1 MKKLKIFE
9 LFAGIGAARSALE
22 RTRVAFES
30 LGWAEID
37 KFAACSYAAL
47 YEDSNNYGDV
57 QHIEQLPK
65 NIDILFHGSPCQDFS
80 IAGSGRGAV
89 PGTRSNLMFETVRL
103 VRDAR
108 PQVIV
113 WENVKNVLSK
123 KHRHSFEQY
132 LSELEEIGYTNF
144 YHVLNAKDYNV
155 AQNRERVF
163 CISVLNHKGLE
174 FQFPKKKKLEKCLAD
189 YLDSTFERKFV
200 MWEPKNKA
208 VPRSFTM
215 KKCGDSVARLE
226 NITYV
231 ATAVVHSAK
240 GLMRT
245 LVASD
250 CKDPAKIIEVIATV
264 DGVNYD
270 SSARIYSK
278 TGLSPTVAASS
289 SGDKQVKVLDT
300 LLSLVEEG
308 IEVKVNNSRRFDVAK
323 VGDGLD
329 LSFPKSE
336 LRRGRIQKQK
346 SHTLTT
352 SGQQTAIVTEGLIP
366 IVRKLKPIEYWR
378 LMDFNDEQFRV
389 AQEALNNTFYRGRD
403 MSSTQLYKQAGN
415 SIVVSVLEDLLIEIF
430 QQIFKINI
438 EIYQESA

>member
-9 LFAGIGAARSALE
+9 LFAGIGAPRSALE
-22 RTRVAFES
+22 RTGVAFES

-37 KFAACSYAAL
+37 KFAACSYEAL

-80 IAGSGRGAV
+80 IAGSGKGAV

-103 VRDAR
+103 VRDAK
-108 PQVIV
+108 PKVIV
-113 WENVKNVLSK
+113 WENVS
-123 KHRHSFEQY
+123 Y
-132 LSELEEIGYTNF
+132 LS
-144 YHVLNAKDYNV
+144 
-155 AQNRERVF
+155 
-163 CISVLNHKGLE
+163 
-174 FQFPKKKKLEKCLAD
+174 
-189 YLDSTFERKFV
+189 
-200 MWEPKNKA
+200 
-208 VPRSFTM
+208 
-215 KKCGDSVARLE
+215 
-226 NITYV
+226 
-231 ATAVVHSAK
+231 TAVVHSSK
-240 GLMRT
+240 GLIRT
-245 LVASD
+245 LVAGD
-250 CKDPAKIIEVIATV
+250 CKDPAKIIEVIGTV

-278 TGLSPTVAASS
+278 KGLSPTVAASS

-308 IEVKVNNSRRFDVAK
+308 IEVKVNNSRQFDIAK

-329 LSFPKSE
+329 ISFPKSE

-352 SGQQTAIVTEGLIP
+352 NGQQTAIVTEGLIP

-389 AQEALNNTFYRGRD
+389 AQEALNNTFYKGRD

-415 SIVVSVLEDLLIEIF
+415 SIVVSVLEDLLIEIL